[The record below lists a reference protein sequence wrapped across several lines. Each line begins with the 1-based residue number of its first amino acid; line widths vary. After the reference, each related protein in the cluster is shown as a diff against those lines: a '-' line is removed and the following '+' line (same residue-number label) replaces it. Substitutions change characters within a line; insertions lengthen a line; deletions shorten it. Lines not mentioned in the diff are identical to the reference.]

1 VRPEALLK
9 APGKNAEASLKAP
22 DHSWAGGA
30 AAGILVV
37 WLLAVAPAATAG
49 TQAATSAAGRQAPA
63 PVSISGNIVN
73 GTAGGSVPGGLTV
86 TATEVD
92 AGVTK
97 QVATKKAPVG
107 AGGAFK
113 VDGFPGNSGDH
124 FVVGTDYLGVTYS
137 SEATPGS
144 PTTLKIYETTA
155 DPTVLSIPSTTL
167 TVIIGKQGNYN
178 VLQLL
183 TAHNSSDRSY
193 IGAPN
198 PAAAGPAA
206 TLELPIPAGATA
218 FSPVEGLANGLTAAP
233 DGLVASTDPVVP
245 GNTEVSYLYN
255 IAVPRSGWGMSL
267 PVVYATSNI
276 DVLVD
281 PALTLTGPGLTFLKP
296 VTINKR
302 VYRDYRGGNLA
313 PGTTVNANIA
323 PANSTSVTLYLGLG
337 ALLVLVVVS
346 AVGLPRI
353 LRRRR
358 AGGAGPEEPG
368 APPER
373 DQLIEEIAALDE
385 AHAAGSVEE
394 DDYAA
399 QRAELK
405 NRLLSLTATE
415 NRRLEGRLGDT

>member
-1 VRPEALLK
+1 MKRAATV
-9 APGKNAEASLKAP
+9 
-22 DHSWAGGA
+22 
-30 AAGILVV
+30 AAGILAL
-37 WLLAVAPAATAG
+37 WLAGLSAGGGAGATPSVRG
-49 TQAATSAAGRQAPA
+49 QAPA
-63 PVSISGNIVN
+63 QVSISGNIVN

-97 QVATKKAPVG
+97 QVSTKKAPVG

-113 VDGFPGNSGDH
+113 IDGFPGQPGDH

-144 PTTLKIYETTA
+144 PATLKIYETTT

-193 IGAPN
+193 IGTPN
-198 PAAAGPAA
+198 PSASGPPA

-233 DGLVASTDPVVP
+233 DGLVASTEPVVP
-245 GNTEVSYLYN
+245 GNTDVSYLYN

-267 PVVYATSNI
+267 PVIYATSNV
-276 DVLVD
+276 DLLVD
-281 PALTLTGPGLTFLKP
+281 PALTLSGPGLTFRRS
-296 VTINKR
+296 VTINKK
-302 VYRDYRGGNLA
+302 VYRDYRGANLA
-313 PGTTVNANIA
+313 PGTILNANIA
-323 PANSTSVTLYLGLG
+323 PASSTSVTLYLGLG
-337 ALLVLVVVS
+337 ALLVLVVS
-346 AVGLPRI
+346 AVGVPRI

-358 AGGAGPEEPG
+358 ASGTAPAEGDS
-368 APPER
+368 PPER
-373 DQLIEEIAALDE
+373 ERLIEEIAALDE

-399 QRAELK
+399 RRGELK
-405 NRLLSLTATE
+405 NQLLSLTATE

>member
-1 VRPEALLK
+1 VKRA
-9 APGKNAEASLKAP
+9 ATV
-22 DHSWAGGA
+22 
-30 AAGILVV
+30 AAGILAL
-37 WLLAVAPAATAG
+37 WLAGLSAGGGAGATPSVRG
-49 TQAATSAAGRQAPA
+49 QAPA
-63 PVSISGNIVN
+63 QVSISGNIVN

-97 QVATKKAPVG
+97 QVSTKKAPVG

-113 VDGFPGNSGDH
+113 IDGFPGQPGDH

-144 PTTLKIYETTA
+144 PATLKIYETTT

-193 IGAPN
+193 IGTPN
-198 PAAAGPAA
+198 PSASGPPA

-233 DGLVASTDPVVP
+233 DGLVASTEPVVP
-245 GNTEVSYLYN
+245 GNTDVSYLYN

-267 PVVYATSNI
+267 PVIYATSNV
-276 DVLVD
+276 DLLVD
-281 PALTLTGPGLTFLKP
+281 PALTLSGPGLTFRRS
-296 VTINKR
+296 VTINKK
-302 VYRDYRGGNLA
+302 VYRDYRGANLA
-313 PGTTVNANIA
+313 PGTILNANIA
-323 PANSTSVTLYLGLG
+323 PASSTSVTLYLGLG
-337 ALLVLVVVS
+337 ALLVLVVS
-346 AVGLPRI
+346 AVGVPRI

-358 AGGAGPEEPG
+358 ASGTGPAEG
-368 APPER
+368 DSPPER
-373 DQLIEEIAALDE
+373 ERLIEEIAALDE

-399 QRAELK
+399 RRAELK
-405 NRLLSLTATE
+405 NRLLAATE

>member
-1 VRPEALLK
+1 MRPEAPLK
-9 APGKNAEASLKAP
+9 TP
-22 DHSWAGGA
+22 DKSRAGTA
-30 AAGILVV
+30 VAGVLVV
-37 WLLAVAPAATAG
+37 WLLAVAPASSAG
-49 TQAATSAAGRQAPA
+49 TQARTSAGGRQAPA

-113 VDGFPGNSGDH
+113 IDGFPGQAGDH

-144 PTTLKIYETTA
+144 PATLKIYETST

-193 IGAPN
+193 IGTPN
-198 PAAAGPAA
+198 PSASGPPA

-218 FSPVEGLANGLTAAP
+218 FSPVEGLANGLAAAP

-245 GNTEVSYLYN
+245 GNTDVSYLYN

-267 PVVYATSNI
+267 PVVYATSNV
-276 DVLVD
+276 DLLVD
-281 PALTLTGPGLTFLKP
+281 PALTLSGPGLTFRKS

-302 VYRDYRGGNLA
+302 VYRDYRGANLA
-313 PGTTVNANIA
+313 PGTTLNANIA
-323 PANSTSVTLYLGLG
+323 PASSTSVTLYLGLG
-337 ALLVLVVVS
+337 ALLVLVAVS
-346 AVGLPRI
+346 AVGVPRI
-353 LRRRR
+353 LRRHR
-358 AGGAGPEEPG
+358 GSGIGPEEPDP
-368 APPER
+368 PPER
-373 DQLIEEIAALDE
+373 ERLIEEIAALDE

-405 NRLLSLTATE
+405 NRLLAATE

>member
-1 VRPEALLK
+1 MRPKAPLK
-9 APGKNAEASLKAP
+9 APGNSR
-22 DHSWAGGA
+22 AGTA
-30 AAGILVV
+30 VAGVLVV

-49 TQAATSAAGRQAPA
+49 MQARTGAGARQAPA
-63 PVSISGNIVN
+63 PASISGTIVN

-92 AGVTK
+92 AGITK

-113 VDGFPGNSGDH
+113 IDGFPGNPGDR

-137 SEATPGS
+137 SEATPES
-144 PTTLKIYETTA
+144 PATLKVYETTT
-155 DPTVLSIPSTTL
+155 DPTVLSIPSSTL

-193 IGAPN
+193 IGSPN
-198 PAAAGPAA
+198 PGATGPPA

-233 DGLVASTDPVVP
+233 DGLVASTDPVLP

-267 PVVYATSNI
+267 PVVYATSNV

-281 PALTLTGPGLTFLKP
+281 PALTLTGPGLTLLKS

-302 VYRDYRGGNLA
+302 VYRDYRGANLA
-313 PGTTVNANIA
+313 PGTTINANIA
-323 PANSTSVTLYLGLG
+323 PASSTSVSLYLGLG
-337 ALLVLVVVS
+337 ALLVLVAVS
-346 AVGLPRI
+346 AVGVPRI
-353 LRRRR
+353 LRRRKAR
-358 AGGAGPEEPG
+358 GIEPG
-368 APPER
+368 EPDSPRER
-373 DQLIEEIAALDE
+373 EQLIEEIAALDE

-399 QRAELK
+399 RRAELK

-415 NRRLEGRLGDT
+415 KRRLEGRLGDT

>member
-1 VRPEALLK
+1 MRRA
-9 APGKNAEASLKAP
+9 AST
-22 DHSWAGGA
+22 
-30 AAGILVV
+30 AAGTLVV
-37 WLLAVAPAATAG
+37 WLLALSPAAIAG
-49 TQAATSAAGRQAPA
+49 MQAATSASGRAPA
-63 PVSISGNIVN
+63 AAGISGSVVN

-113 VDGFPGNSGDH
+113 IDGFPGNPGDH

-144 PTTLKIYETTA
+144 PATLKIYETTT
-155 DPTVLSIPSTTL
+155 DSTVLSIPATTL
-167 TVIIGKQGNYN
+167 TVIVGKQGNYN

-193 IGAPN
+193 VGTPNSGAT
-198 PAAAGPAA
+198 GPPA

-267 PVVYATSNI
+267 PVIYATSSI
-276 DVLVD
+276 DLLVD
-281 PALTLTGPGLTFLKP
+281 PALRLSGPGLTFLKN

-302 VYRDYRGGNLA
+302 VYRDYRGANLA

-323 PANSTSVTLYLGLG
+323 PASSTSVTLYLGLG
-337 ALLVLVVVS
+337 ALLVLVLA
-346 AVGLPRI
+346 AVGVPRI

-358 AGGAGPEEPG
+358 ASGIAPGEPDS
-368 APPER
+368 PRER

-415 NRRLEGRLGDT
+415 NRRLERRLGKT